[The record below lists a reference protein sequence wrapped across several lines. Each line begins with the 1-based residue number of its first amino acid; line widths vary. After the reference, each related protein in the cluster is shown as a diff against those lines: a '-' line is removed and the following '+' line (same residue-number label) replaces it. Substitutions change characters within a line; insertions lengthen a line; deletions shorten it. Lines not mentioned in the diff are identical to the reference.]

1 MRRLFAKL
9 SLAAILVLS
18 ALPHYAGAADSHAQR
33 DSIERAL
40 PAMSAA
46 ERIAAY
52 SELAEIAEPAEAIVW
67 IDLMENL
74 ARQTGDEAGIIAAM
88 YKRAMYYY
96 VAGTLE
102 DFLDASGAVAPLLLE
117 AGDRRYVF
125 TEILVIKR
133 LIAEGRTETASRTA
147 RKFLEVAGESDS
159 RYMEGYANYGIGLT
173 CQAGGYLDESA
184 TAMEKGYAILLSE
197 KDVAYKELVRVAF
210 DLIDLLIEKHD
221 YADAVR
227 YGLETERMLEGR
239 TDDGEMQLMKMY
251 LHSDLAIC
259 HVCLGD
265 HDKARRNLEKAAAC
279 LDPYGSLDN
288 QQFNKASAMYYR
300 SLGQYDKALEYA
312 GECVRAYS
320 ATGGWISYYIDALEL
335 EAELLAET
343 GDYASAYGRT
353 GIIRHLKDSLASQQL
368 AIQLSE
374 FYTLYEVDRLEAQ
387 RQKHS
392 IIIAMTSSLCLLLL
406 VLISIFI
413 LYSRRLARKNR
424 FLYNSIQ
431 EKLKKE
437 KEQSG
442 MRQFVPLGNISEERK
457 LYYRLCGLM
466 DEEQLFRDSNLK
478 RSSLAQKLGTNEK
491 YLTNAVTEGAGTTVS
506 GFINEYRL
514 NYSIPLLSDN
524 GLSLEEIAEMS
535 GFGAYS
541 SFFRA
546 FSRKFGMTPHEYRKQ
561 MRSGS

>member
-9 SLAAILVLS
+9 SIVSILLS
-18 ALPHYAGAADSHAQR
+18 VFPHYARTSDRNACR
-33 DSIERAL
+33 DSLERSL
-40 PAMSAA
+40 PGMSPAD
-46 ERIAAY
+46 RIAAY
-52 SELAEIAEPAEAIVW
+52 SELADIGKPDETIVW

-74 ARQTGDEAGIIAAM
+74 ARQTGDEAGIITAM

-102 DFLDASGAVAPLLLE
+102 EFLDASGAVAPLLLE
-117 AGDRRYVF
+117 ARDKRYVF

-147 RKFLEVAGESDS
+147 RRFLEVAGESDS

-173 CQAGGYLDESA
+173 CQAGDYLEESA
-184 TAMEKGYAILLSE
+184 AAMERGYTILLSE
-197 KDVAYKELVRVAF
+197 KDIAYKELVRVAF

-227 YGLETERMLEGR
+227 YGLETERMLDGR
-239 TDDGEMQLMKMY
+239 ADDGERQLMKMY

-259 HVCLGD
+259 NVCLGD
-265 HDKARRNLEKAAAC
+265 NDTARRHLEKASTC

-288 QQFNKASAMYYR
+288 QQFNKASAMYCR
-300 SLGQYDKALEYA
+300 ALGQYSQALEYA

-320 ATGGWISYYIDALEL
+320 EAGGWISYYIDALEL

-343 GDYASAYGRT
+343 GDYASAYGRA

-406 VLISIFI
+406 VLIMIFSM
-413 LYSRRLARKNR
+413 YSRRLARKNR
-424 FLYNSIQ
+424 SLYNSIR
-431 EKLKKE
+431 ENMRKE

-442 MRQFVPLGNISEERK
+442 MRQFVPLDNISEERK

-478 RSSLAQKLGTNEK
+478 RSSLAQQLGTNEK
-491 YLTNAVTEGAGTTVS
+491 YLTNAVTEGAGKTVS
-506 GFINEYRL
+506 GFITEYRL
-514 NYSIPLLSDN
+514 NYSISLLSDK

-561 MRSGS
+561 MRAEA